1 MNALID
7 RISKA
12 YDEVPYT
19 SAAFTVSAPEHL
31 RAVAHLFGLDAP
43 VPERARVLELGCA
56 AGGNLIPFAV
66 RHPGAEVVGIDLSPV
81 QIDIGRNLVEA
92 MGLKNVRLIQGSIA
106 DVGQELGKFDYI
118 VCHGVYSWVPEDVRA
133 AILRVCSE
141 RLTPDGVAYVSY
153 NTYPGWKAKE
163 IVRDAMLLRAGDRA
177 AARERL
183 AYARGIIEFL
193 HEQAKQGT
201 VLSTVM
207 GEHIDMIRDGEDY
220 YLSHEYLELCNAP
233 CYFKDFVS
241 DARAQDLEY
250 LGDATVAT
258 MFASNYGTAAAPALL
273 AECGGDQVVLEQL
286 LDFLQN
292 RTFRQSLLVHAD
304 RGAKI
309 RYQLV
314 AERIANLHVAG
325 RYAKDDTG
333 ANGMVHWT
341 YSGGATVSTY
351 SPVTGA
357 VIEQLNA
364 AWPATVPVAE
374 LLATCSE
381 GDTDRVL
388 ELVTNLIV
396 GNAVRFRSEPVV
408 PGTLGDKPAVRP
420 ELRKLAA
427 AGDHP
432 VVLFTEWHQP
442 AKVAP
447 MERFLLPLL
456 SGDVDAEQL
465 VGAVQQAVEQGGL
478 RVTRDGETLTDPIE
492 VLASI
497 RGQVNSA
504 LGSLAVNAMLCASP
518 VKAEAA
524 SAKPVGK
531 SVDKASP
538 KPAKAANTKAAKPTA
553 KTEAPAKP
561 AAKPEAPA
569 SSKPSRPPRGKK

>member
-7 RISKA
+7 RISKT

-31 RAVAHLFGLDAP
+31 RAVAHLFSLDTAA
-43 VPERARVLELGCA
+43 PERARVLELGCA

-81 QIDIGRNLVEA
+81 QIDIGRGLVEA

-106 DVGQELGKFDYI
+106 DLDEELGKFDYI
-118 VCHGVYSWVPEDVRA
+118 VCHGVYSWVPDDVRA
-133 AILRVCSE
+133 AILRVCKE

-177 AARERL
+177 TAQERL

-193 HEQAKQGT
+193 HEQATQGT

-207 GEHIDMIRDGEDY
+207 NEHFDMIRGGEDY
-220 YLSHEYLELCNAP
+220 YLSHEYLELCNSP

-241 DARAQDLEY
+241 DARAQGLEY
-250 LGDATVAT
+250 LGDAIVAT

-309 RYQLV
+309 RYQLS
-314 AERIANLHVAG
+314 AERIASLHVAG
-325 RYAKDDTG
+325 CYTKGDTE
-333 ANGMVHWT
+333 ANGLVRWT
-341 YSGGATVSTY
+341 YAGGATVSTY
-351 SPVTGA
+351 LPVTGA

-374 LLATCSE
+374 LLAAWP
-381 GDTDRVL
+381 GDDTHRVL
-388 ELVTNLIV
+388 EFVTNLIV
-396 GNAVRFRSEPVV
+396 GNAVRFRIEPLV
-408 PGTLGDKPAVRP
+408 PGTLGDKPIVRP

-432 VVLFTEWHQP
+432 VVLFTEWHQS

-456 SGDVDAEQL
+456 SGDIDVEQL
-465 VGAVQQAVEQGGL
+465 VSAVHQAVAEGGL
-478 RVTRDGETLTDPIE
+478 RVTRDGEMLTDAAE
-492 VLASI
+492 VAASI

-504 LGSLAVNAMLCASP
+504 LDSLAVNAMLCASP
-518 VKAEAA
+518 
-524 SAKPVGK
+524 AKPVGK
-531 SVDKASP
+531 SDGKASS
-538 KPAKAANTKAAKPTA
+538 KPAKAADAKA
-553 KTEAPAKP
+553 AKP
-561 AAKPEAPA
+561 AAKSETAA
-569 SSKPSRPPRGKK
+569 KPSRPPRGRK

>member
-7 RISKA
+7 RISKT

-31 RAVAHLFGLDAP
+31 RAVAHLFSLDTAA
-43 VPERARVLELGCA
+43 PERARVLELGCA

-81 QIDIGRNLVEA
+81 QIDIGRGLVEA

-106 DVGQELGKFDYI
+106 DLDEELGKFDYI
-118 VCHGVYSWVPEDVRA
+118 VCHGVYSWVPDDVRA
-133 AILRVCSE
+133 AILRVCKE

-177 AARERL
+177 TAQERL

-193 HEQAKQGT
+193 HEQATQGT

-207 GEHIDMIRDGEDY
+207 NEHFDMIRGGEDY
-220 YLSHEYLELCNAP
+220 YLSHEYLELCNSP

-241 DARAQDLEY
+241 DARAQGLEY
-250 LGDATVAT
+250 LGDAIVAT

-309 RYQLV
+309 RYQLS
-314 AERIANLHVAG
+314 AERIASLHVAG
-325 RYAKDDTG
+325 CYTKGDTE
-333 ANGMVHWT
+333 ANGLVRWV
-341 YSGGATVSTY
+341 YAGGATVSTY
-351 SPVTGA
+351 LPVTGA

-374 LLATCSE
+374 LLAACPG
-381 GDTDRVL
+381 GDTHRVL
-388 ELVTNLIV
+388 EFVTNLIV
-396 GNAVRFRSEPVV
+396 GNAVRFRSEPLV
-408 PGTLGDKPAVRP
+408 PGTLGDKPIVRP

-432 VVLFTEWHQP
+432 VVLFTEWHQS

-456 SGDVDAEQL
+456 SGDIDVEQL
-465 VGAVQQAVEQGGL
+465 VSAVHQAVAEGGL
-478 RVTRDGETLTDPIE
+478 RVTRDGEMLTDAAE
-492 VLASI
+492 VAASI

-504 LGSLAVNAMLCASP
+504 LDSLAVNAMLCASP
-518 VKAEAA
+518 
-524 SAKPVGK
+524 AKPVGK
-531 SVDKASP
+531 SDGKASS
-538 KPAKAANTKAAKPTA
+538 KPAKAADTKAAKP
-553 KTEAPAKP
+553 
-561 AAKPEAPA
+561 AAKSETAA
-569 SSKPSRPPRGKK
+569 KPSRPSRGRK

>member
-7 RISKA
+7 RISKT

-31 RAVAHLFGLDAP
+31 RAVAHLFSLDTAA
-43 VPERARVLELGCA
+43 PERARVLELGCA

-81 QIDIGRNLVEA
+81 QIDIGRGLVEA

-106 DVGQELGKFDYI
+106 DLDEELGKFDYI
-118 VCHGVYSWVPEDVRA
+118 VCHGVYSWVPDDVRA
-133 AILRVCSE
+133 AILRVCKE

-177 AARERL
+177 TAQERL

-193 HEQAKQGT
+193 HEQATQGT

-207 GEHIDMIRDGEDY
+207 NEHIDMIRGGEDY
-220 YLSHEYLELCNAP
+220 YLSHEYLELCNSP

-241 DARAQDLEY
+241 DARAQGLEY
-250 LGDATVAT
+250 LGDAIVAT

-309 RYQLV
+309 RYQLS
-314 AERIANLHVAG
+314 AERIASLHVAG
-325 RYAKDDTG
+325 CYTKGDTE
-333 ANGMVHWT
+333 ANGLVRWV
-341 YSGGATVSTY
+341 YAGGATVSTY
-351 SPVTGA
+351 LPVTGA

-374 LLATCSE
+374 LLAACPG
-381 GDTDRVL
+381 GDTHRVL
-388 ELVTNLIV
+388 EFVTNLIV
-396 GNAVRFRSEPVV
+396 GNAVRFRSEPLV
-408 PGTLGDKPAVRP
+408 PGTLGDKPIVRP

-432 VVLFTEWHQP
+432 VVLFTEWHQS

-456 SGDVDAEQL
+456 SGDIDVEQL
-465 VGAVQQAVEQGGL
+465 VSAVHQAVAEGGL
-478 RVTRDGETLTDPIE
+478 RVTRDGEMLTDAAE
-492 VLASI
+492 VAASI

-504 LGSLAVNAMLCASP
+504 LDSLAVNAMLCASP
-518 VKAEAA
+518 
-524 SAKPVGK
+524 AKPVGK
-531 SVDKASP
+531 SDGKASS
-538 KPAKAANTKAAKPTA
+538 KPAKAADTKAAKP
-553 KTEAPAKP
+553 
-561 AAKPEAPA
+561 AAKSETAA
-569 SSKPSRPPRGKK
+569 KPSRPPRGRK

>member
-7 RISKA
+7 RISKT

-31 RAVAHLFGLDAP
+31 RAVAHLFSLDTAA
-43 VPERARVLELGCA
+43 PERARVLELGCA

-81 QIDIGRNLVEA
+81 QIDIGRGLVEA

-106 DVGQELGKFDYI
+106 DLDEELGKFDYI
-118 VCHGVYSWVPEDVRA
+118 VCHGVYSWVPDDVRA
-133 AILRVCSE
+133 AILRVCKE

-177 AARERL
+177 TAQERL

-193 HEQAKQGT
+193 HEQATQGT

-207 GEHIDMIRDGEDY
+207 NEHIDMIRGGEDY
-220 YLSHEYLELCNAP
+220 YLSHEYLELCNSP

-241 DARAQDLEY
+241 DARAQGLEY
-250 LGDATVAT
+250 LGDAIVAT

-309 RYQLV
+309 RYQLS
-314 AERIANLHVAG
+314 AERIASLHVAG
-325 RYAKDDTG
+325 CYTKGDTE
-333 ANGMVHWT
+333 ANGLVRWV
-341 YSGGATVSTY
+341 YAGGATVSTY
-351 SPVTGA
+351 LPVTGA
-357 VIEQLNA
+357 VIEQLSA

-374 LLATCSE
+374 LLAACPG
-381 GDTDRVL
+381 GDTHRVL
-388 ELVTNLIV
+388 EFVTNLIV
-396 GNAVRFRSEPVV
+396 GNAVRFRSEPLV
-408 PGTLGDKPAVRP
+408 PGTLGDKPIVRP

-432 VVLFTEWHQP
+432 VVLFTEWHQS

-456 SGDVDAEQL
+456 SGDIDVEQL
-465 VGAVQQAVEQGGL
+465 VSAVHQAVAEGGL
-478 RVTRDGETLTDPIE
+478 RVTRDGEMLTDAAE
-492 VLASI
+492 VAASI
-497 RGQVNSA
+497 RGQVKSA
-504 LGSLAVNAMLCASP
+504 LDSLAVNAMLCASP
-518 VKAEAA
+518 
-524 SAKPVGK
+524 AKPVGK
-531 SVDKASP
+531 SDGKASS
-538 KPAKAANTKAAKPTA
+538 KPAKAADTKAAKP
-553 KTEAPAKP
+553 
-561 AAKPEAPA
+561 AAKSETAA
-569 SSKPSRPPRGKK
+569 KPSRPSRGRK

>member
-7 RISKA
+7 RISKT

-31 RAVAHLFGLDAP
+31 RAVAHLFSLDTAA
-43 VPERARVLELGCA
+43 PERARVLELGCA

-81 QIDIGRNLVEA
+81 QIDTGRGLVEA

-106 DVGQELGKFDYI
+106 DLDEELGKFDYI
-118 VCHGVYSWVPEDVRA
+118 VCHGVYSWVPDDVRA
-133 AILRVCSE
+133 AILRVCKE

-177 AARERL
+177 TAQERL

-193 HEQAKQGT
+193 HEQATQGT

-207 GEHIDMIRDGEDY
+207 NEHIDMIRGGEDY
-220 YLSHEYLELCNAP
+220 YLSHEYLELCNSP

-241 DARAQDLEY
+241 DARAQGLEY
-250 LGDATVAT
+250 LGDAIVAT

-292 RTFRQSLLVHAD
+292 RTFRQRLLVHAD

-309 RYQLV
+309 RYQLS
-314 AERIANLHVAG
+314 AERIASLHVAG
-325 RYAKDDTG
+325 CYTKGDTE
-333 ANGMVHWT
+333 ANGLVRWT
-341 YSGGATVSTY
+341 YAGGATISTY
-351 SPVTGA
+351 LPVTGA

-374 LLATCSE
+374 LLAACPG
-381 GDTDRVL
+381 GDTHRVL
-388 ELVTNLIV
+388 EFVTNLIV
-396 GNAVRFRSEPVV
+396 GNAVRFRSEPLV
-408 PGTLGDKPAVRP
+408 PGTLGDKPIVRP

-432 VVLFTEWHQP
+432 VVLFTEWHQS

-456 SGDVDAEQL
+456 SGDIDVEQL
-465 VGAVQQAVEQGGL
+465 VSAVHQAVAEGGL
-478 RVTRDGETLTDPIE
+478 RVTRDGEMLTDAAE
-492 VLASI
+492 VAASI
-497 RGQVNSA
+497 RGQVKSA
-504 LGSLAVNAMLCASP
+504 LDSLAVNAMLCASP
-518 VKAEAA
+518 
-524 SAKPVGK
+524 AKPVGK
-531 SVDKASP
+531 SDGKASS
-538 KPAKAANTKAAKPTA
+538 KPAKAADTKAAKP
-553 KTEAPAKP
+553 
-561 AAKPEAPA
+561 AAKSETAA
-569 SSKPSRPPRGKK
+569 KPSRPPRGRK

>member
-7 RISKA
+7 RISKT

-31 RAVAHLFGLDAP
+31 RAVAHLFSLDTAA
-43 VPERARVLELGCA
+43 PERARVLELGCA

-81 QIDIGRNLVEA
+81 QIDIGRGLVEA

-106 DVGQELGKFDYI
+106 DLDEELGKFDYI
-118 VCHGVYSWVPEDVRA
+118 VCHGVYSWVPDDVRA
-133 AILRVCSE
+133 AILRVCKE

-177 AARERL
+177 TAQERL

-193 HEQAKQGT
+193 HEQATQGT

-207 GEHIDMIRDGEDY
+207 NEHIDMIRGGEDY
-220 YLSHEYLELCNAP
+220 YLSHEYLELCNSP

-241 DARAQDLEY
+241 DARAQGLEY
-250 LGDATVAT
+250 LGDAIVAT

-309 RYQLV
+309 RYQLS
-314 AERIANLHVAG
+314 AERIASLHVAG
-325 RYAKDDTG
+325 CYTKGDTE
-333 ANGMVHWT
+333 ANGLVRWV
-341 YSGGATVSTY
+341 YAGGATVSTY
-351 SPVTGA
+351 LPVTGA

-374 LLATCSE
+374 LLAACPG
-381 GDTDRVL
+381 GDTHRVL
-388 ELVTNLIV
+388 EFVTNLIV
-396 GNAVRFRSEPVV
+396 GNAVRFRSEPLV
-408 PGTLGDKPAVRP
+408 PGTLGDKPIVRP

-432 VVLFTEWHQP
+432 VVLFTEWHQS

-456 SGDVDAEQL
+456 SGDIDVEQL
-465 VGAVQQAVEQGGL
+465 VSAVHQAVAEGGL
-478 RVTRDGETLTDPIE
+478 RVTRDGEMLTDAAE
-492 VLASI
+492 VAASI

-504 LGSLAVNAMLCASP
+504 LDSLAVNAMLCASP
-518 VKAEAA
+518 
-524 SAKPVGK
+524 AKPVGK
-531 SVDKASP
+531 SDGKASS
-538 KPAKAANTKAAKPTA
+538 KPAKAADTKAAKP
-553 KTEAPAKP
+553 
-561 AAKPEAPA
+561 AAKSETAA
-569 SSKPSRPPRGKK
+569 KPSRPSRGRK

>member
-7 RISKA
+7 RISKT

-31 RAVAHLFGLDAP
+31 RAVAHLFSLDTAA
-43 VPERARVLELGCA
+43 PERARVLELGCA

-81 QIDIGRNLVEA
+81 QIDTGRGLVEA

-106 DVGQELGKFDYI
+106 DLDEELGKFDYI
-118 VCHGVYSWVPEDVRA
+118 VCHGVYSWVPDDVRA
-133 AILRVCSE
+133 AILRVCKE

-177 AARERL
+177 TAQERL

-193 HEQAKQGT
+193 HEQATQGT

-207 GEHIDMIRDGEDY
+207 NEHIDMIRGGEDY
-220 YLSHEYLELCNAP
+220 YLSHEYLELCNSP

-241 DARAQDLEY
+241 DARAQGLEY
-250 LGDATVAT
+250 LGDAIVAT

-292 RTFRQSLLVHAD
+292 RTFRQRLLVHAD

-309 RYQLV
+309 RYQLS
-314 AERIANLHVAG
+314 AERIASLHVAG
-325 RYAKDDTG
+325 CYTKGDTE
-333 ANGMVHWT
+333 ANGLVRWT
-341 YSGGATVSTY
+341 YAGGATISTY
-351 SPVTGA
+351 LPVTGA

-374 LLATCSE
+374 LLAACPG
-381 GDTDRVL
+381 GDTHRVL
-388 ELVTNLIV
+388 EFVTNLIV
-396 GNAVRFRSEPVV
+396 GNAVRFRSEPLV
-408 PGTLGDKPAVRP
+408 PGTLGDKPIVRP

-432 VVLFTEWHQP
+432 VVLFTEWHQS

-456 SGDVDAEQL
+456 SGDIDVEQL
-465 VGAVQQAVEQGGL
+465 VSAVHQAVAEGGL
-478 RVTRDGETLTDPIE
+478 RVTRDGEMLTDAAE
-492 VLASI
+492 VAASI

-504 LGSLAVNAMLCASP
+504 LDSLAVNAMLCASP
-518 VKAEAA
+518 
-524 SAKPVGK
+524 AKPVGK
-531 SVDKASP
+531 SDGKASS
-538 KPAKAANTKAAKPTA
+538 KPAKAADTKAAKP
-553 KTEAPAKP
+553 
-561 AAKPEAPA
+561 AAKSETAA
-569 SSKPSRPPRGKK
+569 KPSRPPRGRK